1 MKNQKTFDEIKF
13 YLVYTSCILFFV
25 ILMVYLVIFSKRII
39 RIANVT
45 LNTELEFF
53 FVASV
58 LLIFSLSIVIFQ
70 KRVSKYISFIN
81 SKTIPEL
88 IINTNNWLT
97 KNKLIF
103 FILVFAF
110 EMFLF
115 FLGVFILVTN

>member
-110 EMFLF
+110 EMSLF
-115 FLGVFILVTN
+115 FLGAFILVTN